1 MCYIEYMTMEK
12 SMSAFEQK
20 IEALQRL
27 AQSIAGYSMHLSAG
41 ETVCICAGVEASP
54 LANAL
59 AQSCEALGVICH
71 TYYYDEQTVCDTL
84 KTISAQTG
92 KNKADAVHRFMDGVD
107 YWFEEADAVCLMR
120 CKNADNP
127 YEGVDGET
135 MGAFMQHYGA
145 LYRKMT
151 GKKWVVLDY
160 PTKLQAEKA
169 GMTLEAFF
177 LFSMAGSLADYAAM
191 HEAAL
196 PLKRRMDEA
205 DRVHILGRGTDLT
218 FSKKGINTIMGT
230 GENSYIDGELYTAP
244 VRDSVNGVLTYTIPA
259 SYMGL
264 TFDGIQLT
272 FEQGEIIRAECT
284 AGDAN
289 ALWDILH
296 TDAGACFIGEFA
308 LGINTAVRKPIG
320 DTHYD
325 EKIFGS
331 FHFTPGQC
339 YREAPNGNDSSIHWD
354 IVCPLAPEYG
364 GGEIWFD
371 EELILKD
378 GLFVPEDLRALNPQE

>member
-1 MCYIEYMTMEK
+1 MASFSLE
-12 SMSAFEQK
+12 SD
-20 IEALQRL
+20 ALNQL
-27 AQSIAGYSMHLSAG
+27 AQSIAGYSMKLTAG
-41 ETVCICAGVEASP
+41 ETLCICAGLEAAP
-54 LANAL
+54 LAYML
-59 AQSCEALGVICH
+59 ARECENLGVICH

-84 KTISAQTG
+84 KTISSQKSLDKTE
-92 KNKADAVHRFMDGVD
+92 AVRRFMAGVD

-120 CKNADNP
+120 CKNAENP
-127 YEGVDGET
+127 YEGVGGET
-135 MGAFMQHYGA
+135 MGAFMQHFGA
-145 LYRKMT
+145 IYRKMT

-160 PTKLQAEKA
+160 PTRLQAEKA

-177 LFSMAGSLADYAAM
+177 QFSMAGSLTDYAAL
-191 HEAAL
+191 HRAAL

-205 DRVHILGRGTDLT
+205 DQVRILGSGTDLA

-244 VRDSVNGVLTYTIPA
+244 IKNSVNGVLTYTIPA
-259 SYMGL
+259 SYMGQ
-264 TFDGIQLT
+264 TFDGIRLT

-296 TDAGACFIGEFA
+296 TDAGACYIGEFA

-339 YREAPNGNDSSIHWD
+339 YREAPNGNDSAIHWD
-354 IVCPLAPEYG
+354 IVCPLAPEFG

-371 EELILKD
+371 GELILKD
-378 GLFVPEDLRALNPQE
+378 GLFVPEDLRPLNPQE